1 MDGAAYG
8 PARRKGRQRRAGPR
22 HEPVERLEA
31 LALLRH
37 ALREALELVPRRE
50 PASHAVRAKRATA
63 DRAVATAG
71 LELRA
76 ERLPDP
82 RVEVTPAR
90 HLLAQLDDA
99 TIEGVDRRL
108 LLGELLFE
116 GASLYRELP
125 ELHPIPDERAECRD
139 RHRDPG
145 ERGESRGP
153 GEVEADNAGA
163 VAANDEQAELLAAG
177 PATSA
182 PWVCRWRV
190 SGVRYRPRYRPGQAV
205 SRRFL
210 VTHEA

>member
-1 MDGAAYG
+1 MTVMPYSWYVPATVTVPAAGARTGVPCWERMSRPLWNSVPCAHG
-8 PARRKGRQRRAGPR
+8 DCRMPNSELTAPRTGQR
-22 HEPVERLEA
+22 
-31 LALLRH
+31 
-37 ALREALELVPRRE
+37 
-50 PASHAVRAKRATA
+50 
-63 DRAVATAG
+63 
-71 LELRA
+71 
-76 ERLPDP
+76 
-82 RVEVTPAR
+82 
-90 HLLAQLDDA
+90 DDA

-125 ELHPIPDERAECRD
+125 ELHPVPEERAECRD
-139 RHRDPG
+139 RHRDAG

-182 PWVCRWRV
+182 PWVCRRRV

-205 SRRFL
+205 SRRCL
-210 VTHEA
+210 VTHEAKERARDMPEDLP